1 MHAGTIPDVGAYM
14 IRHHS
19 FRYKLSHIV
28 FKNDTKAGRLFDRL
42 VLWLVVIS
50 VTSVTLHSVDAI
62 SARFDKAFVI
72 IEWAFTVL
80 FTIEY
85 GLRLYS
91 APNRMR
97 YATSFFGIVD
107 LLAIVPSY
115 VGLFFT
121 GTQHLLIVRIL
132 RLLRIFRIFQMG
144 NFVREGSIVAS
155 ALRASQKKITVF
167 LVFVSV
173 SAILMG
179 ALMYMVE
186 ADANPSI
193 TDIPDGIY
201 WAIVTLT
208 TVGYGDTVPI
218 THFGKMLASIVMIL
232 GYGIIAVPTGIVTA
246 EISSRV
252 LGPKNRMKVKCKQ
265 CGDGD
270 HLQNSAFCH
279 TCGHA
284 LTKHHN

>member
-1 MHAGTIPDVGAYM
+1 M
-14 IRHHS
+14 
-19 FRYKLSHIV
+19 SHIV
-28 FKNDTKAGRLFDRL
+28 FKNDTLAGRIFDMA
-42 VLWLVVIS
+42 VLWLVVLS
-50 VTSVTLHSVDAI
+50 VTSVILHSVDSI
-62 SARFDKAFVI
+62 RARYDSLFKA
-72 IEWAFTVL
+72 IEWSFTIL

-85 GLRLYS
+85 ALRLYS

-107 LLAIVPSY
+107 LLAIAPSY

-144 NFVREGSIVAS
+144 HFVREGSIVAS
-155 ALRASQKKITVF
+155 ALRASRAKIIVF
-167 LVFVSV
+167 LVFVAV
-173 SAILMG
+173 SAVLMG

-186 ADANPSI
+186 EDSNPRIS
-193 TDIPDGIY
+193 DIPDGIY

-208 TVGYGDTVPI
+208 TVGYGDTIPVTDLGRI
-218 THFGKMLASIVMIL
+218 LASIVMIL

-252 LGPKNRMKVKCKQ
+252 VGPKNRMKVKCMH

-270 HLQNSAFCH
+270 HLMNSAFCH

-284 LTKHHN
+284 LPKPHI